1 VKCWISQKIGSEK
14 DSFDTRFKHVFF
26 LCIWMGCR
34 FAWRALRACLFLF
47 VFCIERKYSGHLQ
60 TLYIPHLVHR
70 DSSWNL
76 DRYIVR

>member
-34 FAWRALRACLFLF
+34 FAWRALRACLFF
-47 VFCIERKYSGHLQ
+47 VRL
-60 TLYIPHLVHR
+60 LHR
-70 DSSWNL
+70 EEIFGAVTNIIYTTFSAS
-76 DRYIVR
+76 